1 MGQTEQ
7 QTPARL
13 PTAEDRAHPGFPLT
27 TFENSESSYVWN
39 SEMLGCNERDRDGD
53 EVNWDQLD
61 DLEMGLQT
69 RIWGSGESLRSWEGF
84 QESREDSP
92 DGW

>member
-1 MGQTEQ
+1 
-7 QTPARL
+7 
-13 PTAEDRAHPGFPLT
+13 
-27 TFENSESSYVWN
+27 
-39 SEMLGCNERDRDGD
+39 MLGCNERDRDGD